1 MASVEISS
9 PNVHY
14 SEDFIE
20 SQYKYQATN
29 VVRQNGKLIATPI
42 ETSYTF
48 RTSRRVPKIGCMM
61 VGWGGNNG
69 TTLTASVLANKLGL
83 SWCTKDGVQQANYFG
98 SITQAST
105 VYLGSDVD
113 GDVYVPFKDLLP
125 MVYPDDIVF
134 DGKLSMCT
142 GSCL

>member
-1 MASVEISS
+1 MAGLEVSS
-9 PNVHY
+9 PNVRY
-14 SEDFIE
+14 SDAYIE

-29 VVRQNGKLIATPI
+29 VVMQNGKLVASPT

-48 RTSRRVPKIGCMM
+48 RTGRHVPKVGCMM

-69 TTLTASVLANKLGL
+69 TTLTAAVLANKLGL
-83 SWCTKDGVQQANYFG
+83 SWRTKDGMQQANYFG

-105 VYLGSDVD
+105 VYLGSGPD

-125 MVYPDDIVF
+125 MVHPNDMLF
-134 DGKLSMCT
+134 DGKI
-142 GSCL
+142 